1 MKYLQTGFTL
11 IELMI
16 VVAIIGILAAIA
28 IPAYDNYIIRTQVSE
43 GASLVDDAR
52 TAVAD
57 FYQNYGHWPATNNSA
72 SLPSAASINGNY
84 VTSVDGTNGFLV
96 AHYGGSKVNK
106 AITGLIL
113 AYSAT
118 PTQGGGTLNWNCK
131 STAGVSGTQTNI
143 PNRYLPDVCR
153 T

>member
-1 MKYLQTGFTL
+1 MKRLQTGFTL

-43 GASLVDDAR
+43 GASLADDAR

-57 FYQNYGHWPATNNSA
+57 FYQNLGHFPANNSSA
-72 SLPSAASINGNY
+72 SLPTSSSISGDYVSSLDASNGILVVRFGGNQISRTING
-84 VTSVDGTNGFLV
+84 
-96 AHYGGSKVNK
+96 A
-106 AITGLIL
+106 IL

-118 PTQGGGTLNWNCK
+118 PTAGGGSVNWNCK
-131 STAGVSGTQTNI
+131 STSGIAGSQTNI
-143 PNRYLPDVCR
+143 ANRYLPAICR
-153 T
+153 S